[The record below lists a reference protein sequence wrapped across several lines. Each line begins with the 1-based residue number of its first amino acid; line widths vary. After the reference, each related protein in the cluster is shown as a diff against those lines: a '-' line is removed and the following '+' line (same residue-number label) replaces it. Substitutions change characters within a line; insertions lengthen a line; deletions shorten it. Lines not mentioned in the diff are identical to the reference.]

1 MTTTNTKSLTADSVL
16 NNILAS
22 KGGFVKVMWKS
33 EPKPAAKFK
42 GKNLEKITDAVC
54 RAGIDYANLSP
65 VKEGI
70 ASGERGEVE
79 PLPWGEWYID
89 STGKSMFPYLI
100 THKDTMYVRLYP
112 STNKDQRPKSNFF
125 VDGVKVDKQTFAS
138 YLTPSAAKKL
148 LEPEDNPLCF
158 TIKECNIL
166 GTEDMDAIASGPA
179 TGNSI
184 NSLIS

>member
-1 MTTTNTKSLTADSVL
+1 MTTTNTKSLTADTVL

-33 EPKPAAKFK
+33 QPKPAAKFK

-54 RAGIDYANLSP
+54 RAGIDFANLSP

-70 ASGERGEVE
+70 ESGERGEVE
-79 PLPWGEWYID
+79 SLPWGEW
-89 STGKSMFPYLI
+89 KQFPYI
-100 THKDTMYVRLYP
+100 IEHKGAEYVRLYP
-112 STNKDQRPKSNFF
+112 STNPDQRAKSNFF
-125 VDGVKVDKQTFAS
+125 VDGVKVDKETFAS

-148 LEPEDNPLCF
+148 LEPEDAPLCF

-166 GTEDMDAIASGPA
+166 GTEDLDAIASGPA
-179 TGNSI
+179 TGNSVD
-184 NSLIS
+184 SLIS